1 MNKEESAIMQAMIE
15 RGYDLFTS
23 RCAEGRGMSQDSIKA
38 IGEGRVWLGKDAVKI
53 GLVDELG
60 NINSAIKKAAE
71 LAGLE
76 AYQLSTY
83 PEKKDQI
90 QEILEMLD
98 TTTPEEKLLLQI
110 REFASKPRIMTLMPE
125 VSIK

>member
-1 MNKEESAIMQAMIE
+1 M
-15 RGYDLFTS
+15 
-23 RCAEGRGMSQDSIKA
+23 
-38 IGEGRVWLGKDAVKI
+38 KI

-60 NINSAIKKAAE
+60 NIDSAIKKAAE
-71 LAGLE
+71 LARLE

-110 REFASKPRIMTLMPE
+110 REFASEPRIMTLMPE